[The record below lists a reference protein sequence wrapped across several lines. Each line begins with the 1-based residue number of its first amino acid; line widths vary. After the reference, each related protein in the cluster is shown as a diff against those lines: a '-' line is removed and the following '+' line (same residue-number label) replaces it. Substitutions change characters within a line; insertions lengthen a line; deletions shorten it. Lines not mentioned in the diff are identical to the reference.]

1 MLSVRPFTFN
11 PFSENTY
18 ILYDET
24 KECVIVDPGCYE
36 LSEKQELAG
45 FIEENGLT
53 PVAIFLTHAHIDH
66 ILGNNFIVGK
76 YNIPIYM
83 SKIETDLLKSAF
95 VYGEMWGIKVEPSP
109 DPTYFIE
116 EGKELKFGNTTLEV
130 FFTPGHSPGSYS
142 FLHRPTNQLFSGD
155 VLFNG
160 SIGRTDLPG
169 GNFDILE
176 KSILEK
182 LYVLSDEIIVF
193 SGHGPETTIGH
204 EKKTNPFV
212 SLVSR

>member
-18 ILYDET
+18 VLYDET
-24 KECVIVDPGCYE
+24 KQCVIVDPGCYE
-36 LSEKQELAG
+36 LAEKQELAG
-45 FIEENGLT
+45 FIEENELT
-53 PVAIFLTHAHIDH
+53 PVAIYLTHAHIDH

-76 YNIPIYM
+76 YDIPIYM
-83 SKIETDLLKSAF
+83 SKIETELLKSAF
-95 VYGEMWGIKVEPSP
+95 VYGEMWGVKVEPSP

-116 EGKELKFGNTTLEV
+116 EGKELNFGNTALEV

-182 LYVLSDEIIVF
+182 LYILSDEIIVF

-212 SLVSR
+212 SLISR

>member
-11 PFSENTY
+11 PFIENTY
-18 ILYDET
+18 VLYDET

-53 PVAIFLTHAHIDH
+53 PVAIYLTHAHIDH

-76 YNIPIYM
+76 YDIPIYM
-83 SKIETDLLKSAF
+83 SKIETELLKSAF

-109 DPTYFIE
+109 DATYFIE

-142 FLHRPTNQLFSGD
+142 FLHSPTNQLFSGD

-169 GNFDILE
+169 GDFDVLE

-182 LYVLSDEIIVF
+182 IYVLSD
-193 SGHGPETTIGH
+193 
-204 EKKTNPFV
+204 
-212 SLVSR
+212 